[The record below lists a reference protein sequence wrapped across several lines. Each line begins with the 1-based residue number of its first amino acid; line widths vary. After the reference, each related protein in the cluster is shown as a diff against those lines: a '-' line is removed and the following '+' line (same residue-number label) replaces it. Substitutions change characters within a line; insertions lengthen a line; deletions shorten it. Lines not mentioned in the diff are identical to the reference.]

1 MNINLDDIAIVHNEN
16 NDCITQITDENNNVI
31 WKIKRPKLKSPL
43 YGIVSFDGWYEEPRW
58 LSLQDYTCHWEKIKN
73 ITLYTGNNFSYYLW
87 TDGTDIYYSYN
98 GMDYLYDRNNKT
110 FNEITFNTRIDAMDI
125 WTDGNNIFYSYGD
138 VQKVYDKETRTWSDN
153 TFNGT
158 FTKPYGNLIWT
169 DGTHIFYDLDYIY
182 NKNTKE
188 FVTKNLNS
196 TNLIFDFRPIHLW
209 RNFKG
214 DVIYTRSYSTE
225 DGQWVKECYKFDSKI
240 VDLVNIEY
248 YWTDY
253 TEALNE
259 PINGSDVWTDGRN
272 IYCSGTFGGGAC
284 FKLND
289 SRQFTNW
296 SDFTEWNCNVPPSE
310 NPSTYYPNHVWTD
323 DLKQF
328 KICTTNTCRL
338 LNK

>member
-16 NDCITQITDENNNVI
+16 NEYVTQITDENNNVI
-31 WKIKRPKLKSPL
+31 WKIKRPKLESPL
-43 YGIVSFDGWYEEPRW
+43 YSIVSFDGLYESPRL

-73 ITLYTGNNFSYYLW
+73 ITLYKGNNFSNYLW

-110 FNEITFNTRIDAMDI
+110 FNEITFNTRIDAMYI
-125 WTDGNNIFYSYGD
+125 WTDGTNIFYSYGD
-138 VQKVYDKETRTWSDN
+138 VQKVYDKETRTWLDN
-153 TFNGT
+153 TFTGT

-169 DGTHIFYDLDYIY
+169 DGTNIFYDLDNVYD
-182 NKNTKE
+182 KNTKE

-196 TNLIFDFRPIHLW
+196 TTLIFDFHPIHLW

-214 DVIYTRSYSTE
+214 DVIYTRNYA
-225 DGQWVKECYKFDSKI
+225 DNNDQWVRECYKFESKI

-253 TEALNE
+253 TEALNAS
-259 PINGSDVWTDGRN
+259 INGSDVWTDGRN
-272 IYCSGTFGGGAC
+272 IYCSGTFEGGVC
-284 FKLND
+284 FKLD
-289 SRQFTNW
+289 SGFTNW

-328 KICTTNTCRL
+328 KRCTTNTCIL
-338 LNK
+338 LKK